1 MYTSFKKTSILLL
14 MFILIFGISSFAT
27 KYNLVDTEISF
38 ENSVKIGLTTSK
50 NTSAENVLKNNN
62 ISILEHEKIEEKFQN
77 SKRIIRIVSDNSKN
91 NVVTTFTVS
100 ENSNIK
106 EIINNKMYNN
116 LTEKIDV
123 VEVEIPFS
131 TITRQIASSKD
142 SHSQVVQEGKNGV
155 KIIKYRLLFNNN
167 ELINK
172 VELSSEIKV
181 KPIDKI
187 VEITSNVVSRK
198 LETPRTVEENSKIQS
213 QAQSQEQPK
222 ANYSGNR
229 WKYTAEELDLICA
242 ITAQESSSSYEGA
255 LAVISTAINRA
266 NSSKWR
272 QYGRDPL
279 SQYKGQGQFTYSID
293 GQYKKRLN
301 GNYSSAVKQAVIDGL
316 NGKTNHNYLS
326 FRSSSHARK
335 YGITGL
341 TVGGN
346 TFYSN

>member
-1 MYTSFKKTSILLL
+1 MYTSFKKTIILLL
-14 MFILIFGISSFAT
+14 MFLVIFGISSFAT
-27 KYNLVDTEISF
+27 KYKLIDTEISF
-38 ENSVKIGLTTSK
+38 ENGVKIRLTTSK
-50 NTSAENVLKNNN
+50 NVNSTDVLKNNN
-62 ISILEHEKIEEKFQN
+62 ISILEHEKVEEKIQD
-77 SKRIIRIVSDNSKN
+77 SKRIIRIISDNSKN
-91 NVVTTFTVS
+91 NIVTTFTVS

-106 EIINNKMYNN
+106 EIVNNKMYNN
-116 LTEKIDV
+116 LTEKIEV

-131 TITRQIASSKD
+131 TITRQITSSKD

-229 WKYTAEELDLICA
+229 WKYTAEELD
-242 ITAQESSSSYEGA
+242 
-255 LAVISTAINRA
+255 
-266 NSSKWR
+266 
-272 QYGRDPL
+272 
-279 SQYKGQGQFTYSID
+279 
-293 GQYKKRLN
+293 
-301 GNYSSAVKQAVIDGL
+301 
-316 NGKTNHNYLS
+316 
-326 FRSSSHARK
+326 
-335 YGITGL
+335 
-341 TVGGN
+341 
-346 TFYSN
+346 

>member
-14 MFILIFGISSFAT
+14 MFILILGISSFAT

-116 LTEKIDV
+116 LTEKIEV
-123 VEVEIPFS
+123 VELEIPFN
-131 TITRQIASSKD
+131 TITRQISNSKD

-155 KIIKYRLLFNNN
+155 KIIKYRLLFNND

-181 KPIDKI
+181 KPVDKI
-187 VEITSNVVSRK
+187 VEVTSNVVSRK
-198 LETPRTVEENSKIQS
+198 LETPRNTEENTKTK
-213 QAQSQEQPK
+213 SQEQPK
-222 ANYSGNR
+222 VSYSNNRWNYS
-229 WKYTAEELDLICA
+229 AEEFDLICA
-242 ITAQESSSSYEGA
+242 ITAQESSTSYEGA

-266 NSSKWR
+266 NSSKWKR
-272 QYGRDPL
+272 YGKDPL
-279 SQYKGQGQFTYSID
+279 SQYKGTGQFTYSID
-293 GQYKKRLN
+293 GLYKKRLN
-301 GNYSSAVKQAVIDGL
+301 GKYSSAVKQAVIDGL

-326 FRSSSHARK
+326 FRSASHARK
-335 YGITGL
+335 HGISGVTIGD
-341 TVGGN
+341 N

>member
-1 MYTSFKKTSILLL
+1 MYTSFKKAIILLL
-14 MFILIFGISSFAT
+14 MFLVIFGISSFAT
-27 KYNLVDTEISF
+27 KYKLIDTEISF
-38 ENSVKIGLTTSK
+38 ENGVKIKLTTSK
-50 NTSAENVLKNNN
+50 NVNSTDVLKNNN
-62 ISILEHEKIEEKFQN
+62 ISILEHEKVEEKIQN
-77 SKRIIRIVSDNSKN
+77 SKRIIRIISDNSKN
-91 NVVTTFTVS
+91 NIVTTFTVS

-106 EIINNKMYNN
+106 EIVNNKMYNN
-116 LTEKIDV
+116 LTEKIEV

-198 LETPRTVEENSKIQS
+198 LETPRTAEENPKIQS
-213 QAQSQEQPK
+213 QTQSQEQPK

-301 GNYSSAVKQAVIDGL
+301 GNYSSAGKQAVID
-316 NGKTNHNYLS
+316 
-326 FRSSSHARK
+326 
-335 YGITGL
+335 
-341 TVGGN
+341 
-346 TFYSN
+346 

>member
-1 MYTSFKKTSILLL
+1 MYTSFKKTIILLL
-14 MFILIFGISSFAT
+14 MFLVILGISSFAT
-27 KYNLVDTEISF
+27 KYKLIDTEISF
-38 ENSVKIGLTTSK
+38 ENGVKIRLTTSK
-50 NTSAENVLKNNN
+50 NVNSTDVLKNNN
-62 ISILEHEKIEEKFQN
+62 ISILEHEKVEEKIQD
-77 SKRIIRIVSDNSKN
+77 SKRIIRIISDNSKN
-91 NVVTTFTVS
+91 NIVTTFTVS

-106 EIINNKMYNN
+106 EIVNNKMYNN
-116 LTEKIDV
+116 LTEKIEV
-123 VEVEIPFS
+123 VELEIPFN
-131 TITRQIASSKD
+131 TITRQISNSKD

-198 LETPRTVEENSKIQS
+198 LETPRTVEENSK
-213 QAQSQEQPK
+213 AQSQEQPK

>member
-1 MYTSFKKTSILLL
+1 MYTSFKKTIILLL
-14 MFILIFGISSFAT
+14 MFLVIFGISSFAT
-27 KYNLVDTEISF
+27 KYKLIDTEISF
-38 ENSVKIGLTTSK
+38 ENGVKIKLTTSK
-50 NTSAENVLKNNN
+50 NVNSTDVLKNNN
-62 ISILEHEKIEEKFQN
+62 ISILEHEKVEEKIQD
-77 SKRIIRIVSDNSKN
+77 SKRIIRIISDNSKN
-91 NVVTTFTVS
+91 NIVTTFTVS

-106 EIINNKMYNN
+106 EIVNNKMYNN
-116 LTEKIDV
+116 LTEKIEV

-198 LETPRTVEENSKIQS
+198 LETPRTAEENPKIQS
-213 QAQSQEQPK
+213 QTQSQEQPK

-301 GNYSSAVKQAVIDGL
+301 GNYKSFVKQAVLDAL
-316 NGKTNHNYLS
+316 NGKRNHNYLS
-326 FRSSSHARK
+326 FNSASTGRSGK
-335 YGITGL
+335 IIGDNVY
-341 TVGGN
+341 
-346 TFYSN
+346 F

>member
-1 MYTSFKKTSILLL
+1 MYTSFKKAIILLL
-14 MFILIFGISSFAT
+14 MFLVIFGISSFAT
-27 KYNLVDTEISF
+27 KYKLIDTEISF
-38 ENSVKIGLTTSK
+38 ENGVKIKLTTSK
-50 NTSAENVLKNNN
+50 NVNSTDVLKNNN
-62 ISILEHEKIEEKFQN
+62 ISILEHEKVEEKIQD
-77 SKRIIRIVSDNSKN
+77 SKRVIRIISDNSKN
-91 NVVTTFTVS
+91 
-100 ENSNIK
+100 
-106 EIINNKMYNN
+106 
-116 LTEKIDV
+116 
-123 VEVEIPFS
+123 
-131 TITRQIASSKD
+131 
-142 SHSQVVQEGKNGV
+142 

-213 QAQSQEQPK
+213 QVQSQSQSQEQPK

>member
-1 MYTSFKKTSILLL
+1 MYTSFKKTIILLL
-14 MFILIFGISSFAT
+14 MFLVIFGISSFAT
-27 KYNLVDTEISF
+27 KYKLIDTEISF
-38 ENSVKIGLTTSK
+38 ENGVKIRLTTSK
-50 NTSAENVLKNNN
+50 NVNSTDVLKNNN
-62 ISILEHEKIEEKFQN
+62 ISILEHEKVEEKIQD
-77 SKRIIRIVSDNSKN
+77 SKRIIRIISDNSKN
-91 NVVTTFTVS
+91 NIVTTFTVS

-106 EIINNKMYNN
+106 EIVNNKMYNN
-116 LTEKIDV
+116 LTEKIEV

-198 LETPRTVEENSKIQS
+198 LETPRTVEENSK
-213 QAQSQEQPK
+213 AQSQEQPK

-301 GNYSSAVKQAVIDGL
+301 GNYSSAVRQAVIDRL
-316 NGKTNHNYLS
+316 DGKTNHNYLS